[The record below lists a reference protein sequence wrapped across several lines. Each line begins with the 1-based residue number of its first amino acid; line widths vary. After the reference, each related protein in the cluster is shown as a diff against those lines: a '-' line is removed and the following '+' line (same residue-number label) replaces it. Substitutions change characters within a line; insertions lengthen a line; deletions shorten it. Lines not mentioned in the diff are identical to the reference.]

1 MATFNIGAQNAAS
14 IQNIGGDAV
23 IQGGL
28 YAHASFEIHEL
39 RVAIA
44 DAREHAADMELPP
57 EVRGPLD
64 RALASAADEAARER
78 PDKGRLANLL
88 GTAARTLTDAGT
100 VATAGTA
107 LIQTLRRAAMLLGPV
122 GQAALALL

>member
-1 MATFNIGAQNAAS
+1 MATFNIGTQNAAN

-28 YAHASFEIHEL
+28 YAHATFDQREL

-44 DAREHAADMELPP
+44 RARELVADMELPA
-57 EVRGPLD
+57 EVRVPAD
-64 RALASAADEAARER
+64 RPLASAADEAAQEQ
-78 PDKGRLANLL
+78 PDKRRVGELLA
-88 GTAARTLTDAGT
+88 TAARTLTEAGT

-107 LIQTLRRAAMLLGPV
+107 LIETLRRAAILLGPV
-122 GQAALALL
+122 GHAALALL

>member
-1 MATFNIGAQNAAS
+1 MATFNIGAQNAAN

-23 IQGGL
+23 IHGGL

-44 DAREHAADMELPP
+44 DARERAAEMDLPA
-57 EVRGPLD
+57 EVRAPLD
-64 RALASAADEAARER
+64 RALSSAADEAARER
-78 PDKGRLANLL
+78 PDKRRVAELL
-88 GTAARTLTDAGT
+88 GTAARTLTEAGT

-107 LIQTLRRAAMLLGPV
+107 LIETLRRAAILLGPV
-122 GQAALALL
+122 GHAALALL

>member
-1 MATFNIGAQNAAS
+1 MTTFNIGSQNAAN

-28 YAHASFEIHEL
+28 YAHASFEIGEL
-39 RVAIA
+39 RIAIA
-44 DAREHAADMELPP
+44 RAREHAADMELPA
-57 EVRGPLD
+57 EVRAPLD
-64 RALASAADEAARER
+64 RALASAAEEAAREQ

-107 LIQTLRRAAMLLGPV
+107 LVQTLRRAAMLLGPV

>member
-1 MATFNIGAQNAAS
+1 MATFNIGSQNAAN

-23 IQGGL
+23 IHGGV
-28 YAHASFEIHEL
+28 YGHATFEIGEL
-39 RVAIA
+39 RIAIA
-44 DAREHAADMELPP
+44 RAREHAADMELPA
-57 EVRGPLD
+57 EVRVPLD
-64 RALASAADEAARER
+64 RALASAADEAAQER
-78 PDKGRLANLL
+78 PDKGRVANLL